1 MSKKIAL
8 ITPAY
13 PLRGGIA
20 ASGERLAKAFQAEGK
35 DVNIFSF
42 SLQYPNFLFPGKT
55 QFSDDAPPV
64 DLTIH
69 STINSIQPFSWF
81 STAHQIINFVPDIIV
96 CRFWLPF
103 ISPSTGTILRRVK
116 KKIPTVRI
124 IGLIDNIVPH
134 EKRLGDKQLAQYFV
148 DACDGFV
155 VMSRSVEKEM
165 LLFTTKKVVYVPHP
179 IYDNYGE
186 KIERGAALKHLNL
199 PADKRYIL
207 FFGFVRKYKG
217 LDILLEA
224 LTNADVRALNL
235 TLLVAGEFY
244 EDEQT
249 YLEFINTHQ
258 LADNV
263 IIKSDF
269 IASDAVRYY
278 FGAADAVVQ
287 PYRTATQ
294 SGISQLA
301 YHFETPMIV
310 TNVGGL
316 SEIITNGKVGFVVEP
331 TADAIAQALIE
342 FYKKDRDIFLEG
354 IKDEKK
360 RFSWKNM
367 TDAILEMS
375 DKKIDNLL

>member
-1 MSKKIAL
+1 MSKKKIAL

-20 ASGERLAKAFQAEGK
+20 ASGERLAKAFQAEGNE
-35 DVNIFSF
+35 VNIFSF

-55 QFSDDAPPV
+55 QFSDDPPPV

-69 STINSIQPFSWF
+69 TTINSVQPLSWF
-81 STAHQIINFVPDIIV
+81 FTARQIINYAPDIIV

-103 ISPSTGTILRRVK
+103 IAPSTGTILRRVK
-116 KKIPTVRI
+116 KKIPDVRI

-134 EKRLGDKQLAQYFV
+134 EKRFGDKQLAQYFA

-165 LLFTTKKVVYVPHP
+165 LSFTEKKVVYIPHP
-179 IYDNYGE
+179 IYDTYGE
-186 KIERGAALKHLNL
+186 KAERDSALKYLNL
-199 PADKRYIL
+199 RADKRYIL

-244 EDEQT
+244 DDAQT
-249 YLEFINTHQ
+249 YWDYINLHQ
-258 LADNV
+258 LDDNV
-263 IIKSDF
+263 IINSDF

-278 FGAADAVVQ
+278 FGAVDAVVQ

-294 SGISQLA
+294 SGISQMA

-316 SEIITNGKVGFVVEP
+316 PEIIPNGKVGFVVEP
-331 TADAIAQALIE
+331 NADAISQALIA
-342 FYKKDRDIFLEG
+342 FYKTDRNIFVEG
-354 IKDEKK
+354 VADEKK
-360 RFSWKNM
+360 HFSWENM
-367 TDAILEMS
+367 TAAIL
-375 DKKIDNLL
+375 DIGR